1 MMTTKRAILQLDGLT
16 CPSCMTKIESALAN
30 QPGVEKVQVL
40 FNASKAKADFDDSK
54 VSAEELGQV
63 VDKLGYE
70 VKKIKVKDTVAAK

>member
-1 MMTTKRAILQLDGLT
+1 
-16 CPSCMTKIESALAN
+16 MTKIESALAH
-30 QPGVEKVQVL
+30 QPGVEKVKVL

>member
-1 MMTTKRAILQLDGLT
+1 MTNKRVILQLDGLT
-16 CPSCMTKIESALAN
+16 CPSCMTKIESALAH
-30 QPGVEKVQVL
+30 QPGVEKVKVL

-70 VKKIKVKDTVAAK
+70 VKKIKVKDEVAAK

>member
-1 MMTTKRAILQLDGLT
+1 
-16 CPSCMTKIESALAN
+16 LAH
-30 QPGVEKVQVL
+30 QPGVEKVKVL